1 MAAGLAHE
9 LNNPAAAAQRCAA
22 QLQEYLTA
30 WWKLTLELVQKETRP
45 DLTGSLE
52 KLLEEIQRRSSI
64 PAGSDALQ
72 RLDREGSI
80 QQWLEE
86 HGIDEAWQFSPPLA
100 DLGWSPS
107 ELDNLASSASP
118 QELPL
123 RIRWLATGCLV
134 YSLLNEVHLSAGRMS
149 QIVKAVKTYTYL
161 DQAPIQ
167 EVDVHEG
174 LESTL
179 VMLHFK
185 LKPGVNVL
193 RQYAPDLPRIEA
205 YASELNQVWTNLVD
219 NAVDAM
225 QGQGELVIRT
235 YARMDHV
242 VVEIQDS
249 GSGIP
254 PAIQPRIFE
263 PFFTTKPPGSGT
275 GLGLS
280 IVYDIVVHKH
290 RGEIHV
296 SSRPGE
302 TCFQVILPVRLE
314 GNKK

>member
-45 DLTGSLE
+45 DLTESLE

-219 NAVDAM
+219 NAVEAM
-225 QGQGELVIRT
+225 DGHGTLRLATRVDD
-235 YARMDHV
+235 DHV
-242 VVEIQDS
+242 VVEVADT
-249 GSGIP
+249 GTGMP
-254 PAIQPRIFE
+254 PEVLTRAFE
-263 PFFTTKPPGSGT
+263 PFFTTKDVGKGT
-275 GLGLS
+275 GLGLDIS
-280 IVYDIVVHKH
+280 RRIVVDRHH
-290 RGEIHV
+290 GEIDIA
-296 SSRPGE
+296 SAPGD
-302 TCFQVILPVRLE
+302 TVVRVRLPLAH
-314 GNKK
+314 GT